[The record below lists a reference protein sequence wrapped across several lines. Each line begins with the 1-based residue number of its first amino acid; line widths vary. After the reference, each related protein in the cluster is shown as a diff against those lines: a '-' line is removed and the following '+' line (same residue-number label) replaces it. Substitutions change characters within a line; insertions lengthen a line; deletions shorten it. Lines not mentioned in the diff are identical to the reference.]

1 MCPCRRAQIPALPRH
16 GLRASMTEPVRLARR
31 LADMLGCSRRQAE
44 LYIEGG
50 WVRVDGVVNEAP
62 QFKIHAQA
70 ITLDPQARAEP
81 VLPVTLL
88 LHKPADY
95 DWAEGPRPAS
105 GLLLPGNHWDKDHH
119 PMQHP
124 LQRHLQGHTCVTPLE
139 SGASGLL
146 VFTQEWRIRRKLTD
160 DAARVEHEVIVDVT
174 GDVTD
179 AALRQLNRAP
189 IVDGRAML
197 PAKVSISRQTDGLT
211 GLRFAV
217 KGSLPGQ
224 IAQMCGTAQ
233 LTVVGMRRIRIG
245 RLALAALPVGQWR
258 YLMPYERF

>member
-1 MCPCRRAQIPALPRH
+1 
-16 GLRASMTEPVRLARR
+16 MTEPVRLARR
-31 LADMLGCSRRQAE
+31 LADIVGCSRRQAE

-50 WVRVDGVVNEAP
+50 WVRVDGIVVEAP
-62 QFKIHAQA
+62 QSKVRDQT

-95 DWAEGPRPAS
+95 DWADGPRSAS
-105 GLLLPGNHWDKDHH
+105 QLLLPGSRWDGAHDR
-119 PMQHP
+119 QRQ
-124 LQRHLQGHTCVTPLE
+124 LQRHLQEQSCVTPLE

-146 VFTQEWRIRRKLTD
+146 VFTQDRRVRRKLTEE
-160 DAARVEHEVIVDVT
+160 AARVEHEVIVDVT
-174 GDVTD
+174 GEVTE
-179 AALRQLNRAP
+179 AALRQLNKAP

-197 PAKVSISRQTDGLT
+197 PAKVSISRQVDDVT

-224 IAQMCGTAQ
+224 IAQMCGAVQ
-233 LTVVGMRRIRIG
+233 LTVVGMRRIRVG
-245 RLALAALPVGQWR
+245 RIALAALPMGQWR